1 MTILFKA
8 PGGESQ
14 RAFLPLLLASSLL
27 LIGTAAIAAESA
39 PTVLLPSVLTIANSG
54 AESAEFHA
62 AQPMPKQSITMP
74 EIGNWQNANARVKK
88 LGGWMFYAS
97 EVDAGHDLPRQ
108 PSKHHSK
115 HHSKNHPKHHHA
127 DKTPK
132 PATPVKDQS

>member
-14 RAFLPLLLASSLL
+14 RALLQLLLISSLL
-27 LIGTAAIAAESA
+27 LIGTTAIAAESA
-39 PTVLLPSVLTIANSG
+39 PTVLLPNVLTIANSG
-54 AESAEFHA
+54 AESAGFHA

-74 EIGNWQNANARVKK
+74 EIGNWQDANTRVKE

-115 HHSKNHPKHHHA
+115 NHPMHHHA

-132 PATPVKDQS
+132 PATPVKDQP